1 MKIEHIVWEDS
12 YDYTAERIHGLLE
25 IEVYWHG
32 GGTDRVIAEGTFY
45 TKGRGRFENRILGTV
60 SEDTVGVSGVSLR
73 RVGTI
78 VE

>member
-12 YDYTAERIHGLLE
+12 CHDDVSKGILE

-32 GGTDRVIAEGTFY
+32 GGTTVILMQGTY
-45 TKGRGRFENRILGTV
+45 VNNGRGSFSNEFVTIDYNTM
-60 SEDTVGVSGVSLR
+60 GVSGVGLR
-73 RVGTI
+73 RVGKI

>member
-12 YDYTAERIHGLLE
+12 YDYTADKVSGLLE
-25 IEVYWHG
+25 IEVIWHG
-32 GGTDRVIAEGTFY
+32 GGTDRIIAEGTFF
-45 TKGRGRFENRILGTV
+45 TKGRGQFKNGVLGTV
-60 SEDTVGVSGVSLR
+60 DEDTMGVSGVHLR

>member
-1 MKIEHIVWEDS
+1 MKVEHIVWEDS
-12 YDYTAERIHGLLE
+12 YDYTADRIYGLLE

-32 GGTDRVIAEGTFY
+32 GGSDCVIAEGTFY

-60 SEDTVGVSGVSLR
+60 SEDTMGVSGVSLR
-73 RVGTI
+73 RVGTR

>member
-12 YDYTAERIHGLLE
+12 YDYTAERICGLLE

-32 GGTDRVIAEGTFY
+32 GGSDCIIAEGTFY

-60 SEDTVGVSGVSLR
+60 SEDTMGVSGVSLR
-73 RVGTI
+73 RVGTR

>member
-32 GGTDRVIAEGTFY
+32 GGTDRIVAEGTFH
-45 TKGRGRFENRILGTV
+45 TKGRGRFENRVLGTV
-60 SEDTVGVSGVSLR
+60 SEDTQGVSGVSLR

>member
-12 YDYTAERIHGLLE
+12 YDYTADKVSGLLE

-32 GGTDRVIAEGTFY
+32 GGTDRIIAEGVFF
-45 TKGRGRFENRILGTV
+45 TKGRGKFQHPVLGKID
-60 SEDTVGVSGVSLR
+60 EDTQGVSGVSLR